1 MPEPIPP
8 LASNLQL
15 AAGRLRRT
23 QWVWAALL
31 GAAALLQWL
40 SLRGEASTAG
50 ALDVAA
56 LAFAAGLLALSVQP
70 AYLALVAVLWG
81 SSLIR
86 LVPGVAQVFGPDI
99 LVGVL
104 GNSWLEIA
112 AAALVRIVLMVTAW
126 NQFMLYRLLYGTAA
140 FTGGEHGVA
149 PIPEVIPNRTDRLAG
164 IALLVG
170 SVGLLGCLISIPS
183 GSPPGKCSPPMARLC
198 WGPTPLDWA
207 LGRPSRPPADAQRRF
222 GRSPWALWPSW
233 PHSRLGHGRCVEPGT
248 NAAYCPHAAR

>member
-1 MPEPIPP
+1 MPEPSPP

-40 SLRGEASTAG
+40 SLRGGTSTAG

-56 LAFAAGLLALSVQP
+56 LAVAAGLLALSVQP

-86 LVPGVAQVFGPDI
+86 LVPGVAQAFGPDI

-126 NQFMLYRLLYGTAA
+126 NQFMLYRLLYGTAE
-140 FTGGEHGVA
+140 FTGGEQGAA

-164 IALLVG
+164 IALLVA
-170 SVGLLGCLISIPS
+170 SFGLLGCLISIPL
-183 GSPPGKCSPPMARLC
+183 GNPLWQVLAAHAALVLGTYAIGLGLGAAFSPTRRRAAAL
-198 WGPTPLDWA
+198 WATA
-207 LGRPSRPPADAQRRF
+207 LG
-222 GRSPWALWPSW
+222 ALAILAALT
-233 PHSRLGHGRCVEPGT
+233 LGAWSLR
-248 NAAYCPHAAR
+248 

>member
-1 MPEPIPP
+1 
-8 LASNLQL
+8 
-15 AAGRLRRT
+15 
-23 QWVWAALL
+23 
-31 GAAALLQWL
+31 
-40 SLRGEASTAG
+40 
-50 ALDVAA
+50 VAA

-164 IALLVG
+164 IALLIA

-183 GSPPGKCSPPMARLC
+183 GRPPSQVLAAHGALVLGTYAIGLGLGAAFSPTRRRTAAL
-198 WGPTPLDWA
+198 WAIA
-207 LGRPSRPPADAQRRF
+207 LG
-222 GRSPWALWPSW
+222 ALAILAALT
-233 PHSRLGHGRCVEPGT
+233 LGAWSLR
-248 NAAYCPHAAR
+248 